1 MRMSKSGRG
10 HWQLRV
16 YAPDAKLYHSL
27 AALLRALEAF
37 PCDAAERQRE
47 LLATVLLQTAFR
59 SFAWARTAR
68 AVHEARVALEARITA
83 LGARSHLLVPSALA
97 LGAVSITTPK
107 LLVAAADPLS
117 TVTERVPVL
126 NLMWDPT
133 GMTRTILAE
142 AARDVLEST
151 ASDSLEYATAKS
163 IGKCHYPIVVGLLPQ
178 PRRAMT
184 MGLGGRK
191 VKIVPTQTLSNMHS
205 RAAQL
210 NFGGEWHKSIRAILQ
225 HHGVMGYDFSDQTT
239 GDYLGSIVLTKVLTR
254 LSGELAP
261 AISIDSI
268 VSISKGK
275 GTGNIMFEFA
285 RRLLFTDAANITHG
299 YLFAQCLPVTFWDF
313 TLDPG
318 NFGRTF
324 AFQMAYLYA
333 HYHLES
339 NCVPRFYRFGR
350 YEDGVLSP
358 AKKVNG

>member
-1 MRMSKSGRG
+1 M
-10 HWQLRV
+10 
-16 YAPDAKLYHSL
+16 
-27 AALLRALEAF
+27 
-37 PCDAAERQRE
+37 
-47 LLATVLLQTAFR
+47 
-59 SFAWARTAR
+59 
-68 AVHEARVALEARITA
+68 
-83 LGARSHLLVPSALA
+83 
-97 LGAVSITTPK
+97 
-107 LLVAAADPLS
+107 
-117 TVTERVPVL
+117 
-126 NLMWDPT
+126 
-133 GMTRTILAE
+133 
-142 AARDVLEST
+142 LEST
-151 ASDSLEYATAKS
+151 ASDSLEYAAAKS
-163 IGKCHYPIVVGLLPQ
+163 IGKCRYPLVVGLLPQ

-184 MGLGGRK
+184 LGLGGRK
-191 VKIVPTQTLSNMHS
+191 VKIVPTQTMSKMHT

-210 NFGGEWHKSIRAILQ
+210 NFGGNWHQSIRTILQ
-225 HHGVMGYDFSDQTT
+225 HPGVMGYDVFDQKTD
-239 GDYLGSIVLTKVLTR
+239 DYLGSIVLTKVLTR
-254 LSGELAP
+254 LAGELAP

-268 VSISKGK
+268 VSVSKGK

-285 RRLLFTDAANITHG
+285 RRLLFTDASNITHG